1 MQGLEILN
9 KTVIT
14 KTPDWAFIFVVG
26 SIILLIVF
34 FVILVNVDSIV
45 LQTLSAVLLI
55 MTLIA
60 DLSLIFYEVPTNRYR
75 YEVTIDESVTIT
87 EIYDNYDV
95 IEQRGDIWIL
105 EDKEKK

>member
-1 MQGLEILN
+1 MIFNHCHYPNPFGESMSN
-9 KTVIT
+9 KKLVLL
-14 KTPDWAFIFVVG
+14 
-26 SIILLIVF
+26 SILLIVF